1 MKVLGG
7 LIGGLRDVPATI
19 RRLEAQGYAG
29 AFSAEINNDPFL
41 PALLAAEHSEHI
53 ELTTAIAVAFARNP
67 MNVAQL
73 AHDLNE
79 YAGGRFVLGL
89 GSQVQAHITRRY
101 GMPWSR
107 PAARMREFILALRA
121 IWACWHEGTPLRF
134 EGEFYR
140 HTLMTPMFVPAS
152 REHPAPKVRL
162 AGVGPLMTAV
172 AAEVGDGLIAHG
184 FTTERYLREVTEKAL
199 AEGLARAGKQR
210 ADIEV
215 IAPIMVVTGE
225 DEAAFLRNR
234 EAVRGQL
241 AFYASTP
248 AYADVLTLHGWEAL
262 GRAHRA
268 QQGRPLGR
276 DGRAHRRRDAADL
289 RGGQRGA
296 GAGAIAAGRTL
307 RRSARRLDVHG
318 CARRPGAPGRAGPR
332 AGGEL
337 GRAGT
342 GAGIACTAAPAFVII
357 TPHNPHPLVP
367 AMAPQ

>member
-7 LIGGLRDVPATI
+7 LIGGLRDVPAAI
-19 RRLEAQGYAG
+19 RQLEAQGYAG

-41 PALLAAEHSEHI
+41 PALLAAEHSDHI

-79 YAGGRFVLGL
+79 YSGGRFVLGL

-101 GMPWSR
+101 GMPWSQ

-152 REHPAPKVRL
+152 RAYPAPKVRL

-184 FTTERYLREVTEKAL
+184 FTTERYLREVTGKAL

-210 ADIEV
+210 TDIEV

-248 AYADVLTLHGWEAL
+248 AYAGVLQLHGWEVLGRELTVLSKAGRWAEMGALIDDGMLQTFALVSETPEQVPSLLTARYGDLLDGWMCTVAL
-262 GRAHRA
+262 GDPRRQGALVRA
-268 QQGRPLGR
+268 L
-276 DGRAHRRRDAADL
+276 
-289 RGGQRGA
+289 
-296 GAGAIAAGRTL
+296 
-307 RRSARRLDVHG
+307 
-318 CARRPGAPGRAGPR
+318 
-332 AGGEL
+332 AGG
-337 GRAGT
+337 
-342 GAGIACTAAPAFVII
+342 
-357 TPHNPHPLVP
+357 
-367 AMAPQ
+367 

>member
-7 LIGGLRDVPATI
+7 LIGGLRDVPAAI
-19 RRLEAQGYAG
+19 RQLEAQGYAG

-41 PALLAAEHSEHI
+41 PALLAAEHSERI

-79 YAGGRFVLGL
+79 FSGGRFVLGL
-89 GSQVQAHITRRY
+89 GSQVQAHIARRY
-101 GMPWSR
+101 GMPWSQ

-121 IWACWHEGTPLRF
+121 IWDCWHEGRPLRF

-152 REHPAPKVRL
+152 RAYPAPQVRL

-184 FTTERYLREVTEKAL
+184 FTTERYLREVTGKAL
-199 AEGLARAGKQR
+199 AAGLARAGKQR

-225 DEAAFLRNR
+225 DEAMFLRNR

-248 AYADVLTLHGWEAL
+248 AYVGVLTLHGWEGLGRELTALSKAGRWAEMGALIDDDMLQTFAVVSESPERVPSLLAARYADLLDGWMCTVAL
-262 GRAHRA
+262 GDPERQGALVRA
-268 QQGRPLGR
+268 L
-276 DGRAHRRRDAADL
+276 
-289 RGGQRGA
+289 
-296 GAGAIAAGRTL
+296 
-307 RRSARRLDVHG
+307 
-318 CARRPGAPGRAGPR
+318 
-332 AGGEL
+332 AGG
-337 GRAGT
+337 
-342 GAGIACTAAPAFVII
+342 
-357 TPHNPHPLVP
+357 
-367 AMAPQ
+367 

>member
-1 MKVLGG
+1 MKVYGG
-7 LIGGLRDVPATI
+7 LIGGLRDVPAAI
-19 RRLEAQGYAG
+19 RQLEAQGYAG

-41 PALLAAEHSEHI
+41 PALLAAEHSERI

-67 MNVAQL
+67 MNVPQL

-79 YAGGRFVLGL
+79 FSGGRFVLGL
-89 GSQVQAHITRRY
+89 GSQVQAHIARRY
-101 GMPWSR
+101 GMPWSQ

-121 IWACWHEGTPLRF
+121 IWDCWHEGRPLRF

-152 REHPAPKVRL
+152 RAYPAPQVRL

-184 FTTERYLREVTEKAL
+184 FTTERYLREVTGKAL
-199 AEGLARAGKQR
+199 AAGLARAGKQR

-225 DEAAFLRNR
+225 DEAMFLRNR

-248 AYADVLTLHGWEAL
+248 AYVGVLTLHGWEGLGRELTALSKAGRWAEMGALIDDDMLQTFAVVSESPERVPSLLAARYADLLDGWMCTVAL
-262 GRAHRA
+262 GDPERQGALVRA
-268 QQGRPLGR
+268 L
-276 DGRAHRRRDAADL
+276 
-289 RGGQRGA
+289 
-296 GAGAIAAGRTL
+296 
-307 RRSARRLDVHG
+307 
-318 CARRPGAPGRAGPR
+318 
-332 AGGEL
+332 AGG
-337 GRAGT
+337 
-342 GAGIACTAAPAFVII
+342 
-357 TPHNPHPLVP
+357 
-367 AMAPQ
+367 

>member
-7 LIGGLRDVPATI
+7 LIGGLRDVPAAI
-19 RRLEAQGYAG
+19 RQLEAQGYAG

-41 PALLAAEHSEHI
+41 PALLAAEHSERI

-79 YAGGRFVLGL
+79 FSGGRFVLGL
-89 GSQVQAHITRRY
+89 GSQVQAHIARRY
-101 GMPWSR
+101 GMPWSQ

-121 IWACWHEGTPLRF
+121 IWDCWHEGRPLRF

-140 HTLMTPMFVPAS
+140 HT
-152 REHPAPKVRL
+152 
-162 AGVGPLMTAV
+162 LMTAV

-184 FTTERYLREVTEKAL
+184 FTTERYLREVTGKAL
-199 AEGLARAGKQR
+199 AAGLARAGKQR

-225 DEAAFLRNR
+225 DEAMFLRNR

-248 AYADVLTLHGWEAL
+248 AYVRVLTLHGWEGLGRELTALSKAGRWAEMGALIDDDMLQTFAVVSESPERVPSLLAARYADLLDGWMCTVAL
-262 GRAHRA
+262 GDPERQGALVRA
-268 QQGRPLGR
+268 L
-276 DGRAHRRRDAADL
+276 
-289 RGGQRGA
+289 
-296 GAGAIAAGRTL
+296 
-307 RRSARRLDVHG
+307 
-318 CARRPGAPGRAGPR
+318 
-332 AGGEL
+332 AGG
-337 GRAGT
+337 
-342 GAGIACTAAPAFVII
+342 
-357 TPHNPHPLVP
+357 
-367 AMAPQ
+367 

>member
-225 DEAAFLRNR
+225 DEADFLRNR

-262 GRAHRA
+262 GRELTALSKA
-268 QQGRPLGR
+268 GRWAEMGALIDDGMLQTFAVVSEAPEQVPSLLGAR
-276 DGRAHRRRDAADL
+276 YADL
-289 RGGQRGA
+289 LDGWMCTVALGDPERQGA
-296 GAGAIAAGRTL
+296 L
-307 RRSARRLDVHG
+307 V
-318 CARRPGAPGRAGPR
+318 RALAQG
-332 AGGEL
+332 
-337 GRAGT
+337 
-342 GAGIACTAAPAFVII
+342 
-357 TPHNPHPLVP
+357 
-367 AMAPQ
+367 